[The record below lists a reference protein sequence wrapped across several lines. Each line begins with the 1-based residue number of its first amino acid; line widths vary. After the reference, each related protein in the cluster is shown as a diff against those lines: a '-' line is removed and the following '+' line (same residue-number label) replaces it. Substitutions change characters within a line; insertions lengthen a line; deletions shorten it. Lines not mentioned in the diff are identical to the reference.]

1 MGYYLDGLNEEF
13 LGAIKQLN
21 TPQIDSLIQ
30 VYAQDHDAEATA
42 KFKFNVKSTIKRI
55 KNDAEADDGEWN
67 QVNKKKNSTTTKIEI
82 DPTPLN
88 MILAV
93 SSSPWLLYPNNRRRS
108 RNP

>member
-42 KFKFNVKSTIKRI
+42 KFKFNVKSTIR
-55 KNDAEADDGEWN
+55 E
-67 QVNKKKNSTTTKIEI
+67 SRTMLRPTTANGT
-82 DPTPLN
+82 
-88 MILAV
+88 
-93 SSSPWLLYPNNRRRS
+93 R
-108 RNP
+108 

>member
-1 MGYYLDGLNEEF
+1 MTKLDKFSHLKWGQQEDAEEFLGYYLDGLNEEF

-67 QVNKKKNSTTTKIEI
+67 QVNKKRIAQPPK
-82 DPTPLN
+82 
-88 MILAV
+88 
-93 SSSPWLLYPNNRRRS
+93 
-108 RNP
+108 